1 MPNYTIRNNN
11 KTAKKVGGGLFDKDT
26 STGII
31 IKKTKKSENSLIKSY
46 QDYIKNATKYFE
58 AYAEHLDNLKE
69 LDTFIPNVKSFAKLF
84 TETIIP
90 NDIVPNEKIDKA
102 LALLINNYDI
112 DSQSTPRD
120 ITMEHIKQ
128 QINYYLSTHFQ
139 PHERRLIRD
148 TYITLNDDPR
158 EKIALKISL
167 INDRITERKLRH
179 TEYLLNVDDL
189 MLMLGDVI
197 EMAKENVVGPEKVS
211 PALAR
216 PSRLPLRQM
225 MEEEEKV
232 VTVNSNEKKLTSEER
247 LNNKRAETEDNIRKE
262 QENDLKNIL
271 DVGDIEGLPETNED
285 EANNDE
291 SVYNEM
297 QNKKKSKKNSKKSTS
312 KKRTKSKRKTKK
324 SY

>member
-1 MPNYTIRNNN
+1 MPNYTIRNKN
-11 KTAKKVGGGLFDKDT
+11 KTVKKVGGGLFDKDT

-58 AYAEHLDNLKE
+58 SYAEHLDNLKE

-128 QINYYLSTHFQ
+128 QINYYLSTRFQ

-232 VTVNSNEKKLTSEER
+232 VGLDSKKELTSGER
-247 LNNKRAETEDNIRKE
+247 LNNKRNETENNIRKE
-262 QENDLKNIL
+262 QQIALDNIL
-271 DVGDIEGLPETNED
+271 SMGDIEGLPEINED
-285 EANNDE
+285 DLDNDE
-291 SVYNEM
+291 TAWNKV
-297 QNKKKSKKNSKKSTS
+297 QNKKKSKKSTS
-312 KKRTKSKRKTKK
+312 KTRTKSKRKTKK

>member
-1 MPNYTIRNNN
+1 
-11 KTAKKVGGGLFDKDT
+11 
-26 STGII
+26 
-31 IKKTKKSENSLIKSY
+31 
-46 QDYIKNATKYFE
+46 
-58 AYAEHLDNLKE
+58 
-69 LDTFIPNVKSFAKLF
+69 
-84 TETIIP
+84 
-90 NDIVPNEKIDKA
+90 
-102 LALLINNYDI
+102 
-112 DSQSTPRD
+112 
-120 ITMEHIKQ
+120 MEHIKQ
-128 QINYYLSTHFQ
+128 QINYYLSTRFQ

-232 VTVNSNEKKLTSEER
+232 VGLNSKKELTSEER

-262 QENDLKNIL
+262 QENGLKNIL
-271 DVGDIEGLPETNED
+271 GMGDIEGLPETNED
-285 EANNDE
+285 DANNDE

-297 QNKKKSKKNSKKSTS
+297 QNKKKSKKSTS
-312 KKRTKSKRKTKK
+312 KKRTKSKRKTRK

>member
-1 MPNYTIRNNN
+1 
-11 KTAKKVGGGLFDKDT
+11 
-26 STGII
+26 
-31 IKKTKKSENSLIKSY
+31 
-46 QDYIKNATKYFE
+46 
-58 AYAEHLDNLKE
+58 
-69 LDTFIPNVKSFAKLF
+69 
-84 TETIIP
+84 
-90 NDIVPNEKIDKA
+90 
-102 LALLINNYDI
+102 
-112 DSQSTPRD
+112 
-120 ITMEHIKQ
+120 
-128 QINYYLSTHFQ
+128 
-139 PHERRLIRD
+139 
-148 TYITLNDDPR
+148 
-158 EKIALKISL
+158 
-167 INDRITERKLRH
+167 
-179 TEYLLNVDDL
+179 

-271 DVGDIEGLPETNED
+271 LGVGDIEGLPETNED

-297 QNKKKSKKNSKKSTS
+297 QNKKKSKKSTS

>member
-1 MPNYTIRNNN
+1 MSNYTIRNKN
-11 KTAKKVGGGLFDKDT
+11 KTAKKVGGGLFDKNT

-58 AYAEHLDNLKE
+58 AYAEHLNNLKE

-84 TETIIP
+84 TETVIP
-90 NDIVPNEKIDKA
+90 NDIIPNEKIDKA
-102 LALLINNYDI
+102 IALLINNYDI

-128 QINYYLSTHFQ
+128 QINYYLSTRFQ

-158 EKIALKISL
+158 EKISLKISL

-179 TEYLLNVDDL
+179 TDYLLNVDDL
-189 MLMLGDVI
+189 ILMLGDVI
-197 EMAKENVVGPEKVS
+197 QMAKENIVGPEKIS

-225 MEEEEKV
+225 MEEDEKV
-232 VTVNSNEKKLTSEER
+232 VDVDSEKELTSKER
-247 LNNKRAETEDNIRKE
+247 LNNKRKETEDNITKE
-262 QENDLKNIL
+262 QENEFKKIL
-271 DVGDIEGLPETNED
+271 GFEDDIDVLEEKDED
-285 EANNDE
+285 EEDNDE
-291 SVYNEM
+291 TAWNKV
-297 QNKKKSKKNSKKSTS
+297 QKKKSKKTSSKKSS
-312 KKRTKSKRKTKK
+312 QYKRKTKK

>member
-1 MPNYTIRNNN
+1 MPNYTIRNKN
-11 KTAKKVGGGLFDKDT
+11 KTVKKVGGGLFDKDT

-58 AYAEHLDNLKE
+58 SYAEHLDNLKE

-120 ITMEHIKQ
+120 VTMEHIKQ
-128 QINYYLSTHFQ
+128 QINYYLSTRFQ

-232 VTVNSNEKKLTSEER
+232 VGLDSKKELTSGER
-247 LNNKRAETEDNIRKE
+247 LNNKRNETENNIRKE
-262 QENDLKNIL
+262 QQIALDNIFAIK
-271 DVGDIEGLPETNED
+271 GDIDGLPETTED
-285 EANNDE
+285 DLDNDATAWNK
-291 SVYNEM
+291 V
-297 QNKKKSKKNSKKSTS
+297 QNKKKSKKSTS

>member
-1 MPNYTIRNNN
+1 MPNYTIRNKN

-128 QINYYLSTHFQ
+128 QINYYLSTRFQ

-232 VTVNSNEKKLTSEER
+232 VGLNSKKELTSEER
-247 LNNKRAETEDNIRKE
+247 LNNKRAEIEDNITKE
-262 QENDLKNIL
+262 QANALKNIL
-271 DVGDIEGLPETNED
+271 DMGVDEGLPETNED

-291 SVYNEM
+291 SVYNKM
-297 QNKKKSKKNSKKSTS
+297 QNKKNSKKNSKKSTS
-312 KKRTKSKRKTKK
+312 KKRTKSKRKTRK